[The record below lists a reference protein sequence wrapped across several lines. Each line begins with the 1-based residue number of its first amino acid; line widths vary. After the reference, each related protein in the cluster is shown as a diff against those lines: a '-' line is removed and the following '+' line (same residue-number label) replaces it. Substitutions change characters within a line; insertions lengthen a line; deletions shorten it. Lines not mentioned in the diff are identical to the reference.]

1 MRPFPSYLAP
11 SPLPGA
17 PKRSIANDLSLTS
30 SVGGQAQGFGIRKT
44 WLLGVP
50 AVQRDSGFDAADL
63 FPKAILTTD
72 FVHTKAVLSLYKMKS
87 ESKCFFSALLIAQIP
102 I

>member
-1 MRPFPSYLAP
+1 MASRVRTLNLKWKGLYFVGLLRPFPSYLAP

-17 PKRSIANDLSLTS
+17 PKRSIANDLSLTA

-50 AVQRDSGFDAADL
+50 AVQRDSML
-63 FPKAILTTD
+63 QTLT
-72 FVHTKAVLSLYKMKS
+72 
-87 ESKCFFSALLIAQIP
+87 P
-102 I
+102 